1 LSDLLHVGV
10 ASRLAT
16 PCFFGAAT
24 SNSQRDMFRAMPLF
38 ARNDG
43 IGEDF
48 SDNEQNRLR
57 RIVGITIGGRPAA

>member
-1 LSDLLHVGV
+1 
-10 ASRLAT
+10 
-16 PCFFGAAT
+16 
-24 SNSQRDMFRAMPLF
+24 MFRAMPLF

-57 RIVGITIGGRPAA
+57 RIVGITIGGRAAA